1 MNGSDDSMV
10 KIIQSLGLDYKPAEQ
25 SIKSFEARIA
35 SLNKQL
41 FDMKANAIQG
51 ARDINQAF
59 SSQLGSLGGGKVL
72 VDQWGQPLKTIQ
84 TEAAKVGTGIVD
96 GFKPATQAAQEH
108 GQSVQAV
115 AKQYNIFDSEMQ
127 RRVSW
132 FMTGGLFYGTLKA
145 AKETVQTIS
154 EVEMGM
160 IEIARVMDD
169 SSFVFKDYRDELLQ
183 LGVDYGQTFDTV
195 QNIALR
201 WAQSGY
207 NVRDSLELTKTSLLA
222 LNTAELDA
230 KYATEGM
237 IGIMSQWQLTA
248 EDLLPVIDKINKT
261 ADDYAVTSQDLVDGL
276 LRSSSAA
283 KIMNLSIDETISLL
297 TVMREASGRT
307 GREVGNALNSILSY
321 IQRPGSIKVLES
333 LGIRVFADEAR
344 TQFRNVMGLFKDI
357 AANWQTTSASIQ
369 DGFVKSA
376 DDAGLFNEE
385 LATALGLQKEWN
397 DLQQRDIA
405 QASAGVYRRNY
416 FIGMIERLSNAQGV
430 LNNMMDSSGYSIREN
445 ERTMEGLA
453 KKYESLK
460 AAAQELAV
468 ALGDAGLLDTLKG
481 IVDAGTN
488 AAQAFARMDD
498 NAKALVLTALELVA
512 AVKTLQSVVAL
523 FTTKGVIGVARML
536 PVWGQVAAVIAAVAG
551 AAALFTYNMKQANA
565 QTLEDIRANE
575 HEIEKTN
582 DLIEKYKELEEKV
595 NKSQEEKDKLLDIQK
610 QLAAIYPDYVDSLDD
625 EGNKLITN
633 VELLREV
640 VALKREELELK
651 RQDAIADAR
660 RKIPSLIRQ
669 REQLQRK
676 MEESQQRL
684 DTGDTLV
691 TIEEQGQR
699 FVFDERNKIRKD
711 LLDLQQ
717 QRFKLDQ
724 EIKSLSQVMS
734 SGIDYVDYERW
745 LPRTPTGGGV
755 VDDGVYEQGAVGVTG
770 TSAATNEALRN
781 ALRVLEHRKRMN
793 QISIADEIEY
803 LNNIRNLYITNA
815 DELMDINERIYDAQN
830 RLIDST
836 FKNST
841 DWINEQKSLGLM
853 SAAEE
858 IEAWERVYKNQKGNA
873 EAQKQATLNL
883 YKLRNQVMTESF
895 NMEERS
901 IKHLSKLGV
910 YSIEQQIEKYR
921 ELYDVKVKDLA
932 EEQTRVE
939 NLFELY
945 KKLISDQQKTIKTAH
960 DKRIEQIEEE
970 ARKKKEVNEAEIKA
984 IEAELDL
991 LNKRE
996 QAYDHDKRMANLKE
1010 ELAYWQVR
1018 TSEQA
1023 RQKVADILKQIDEEE
1038 HNREVELK
1046 KQGLEDKK
1054 KVLQDEIKSIDD
1066 TAKKER
1072 EKWEKS
1078 YKQIEIRFDDHSIN
1092 MIALA
1097 SAMSKGMFDEFK
1109 RNYLD
1114 KIEDAIKSGDYDSI
1128 GGILDGVDDYAEEA
1142 RRKTYDSTNAQVY
1155 RLASQILDFKR
1166 QYEYGGDTSAA
1177 QMAKSYYDELS
1188 RLSPNVADMLHR
1200 SNYMTAK
1207 KYVESLPR
1215 AHSGGKTLSYGA
1227 VYMKPG
1233 ELIFP
1238 PDLSIKLDGLLD
1250 FLKASP
1256 AYRSS
1261 ANSYA
1266 YDNSKR
1272 VNIDK
1277 LLNIERNYNED
1288 KTDIEIWARE
1298 LRRAVIAI

>member
-41 FDMKANAIQG
+41 FQMKANAIQG

-84 TEAAKVGTGIVD
+84 TEAAKVGTGVVA
-96 GFKPATQAAQEH
+96 GFTPATEAMKKH
-108 GQSVQAV
+108 GQTVQDT
-115 AKQYNIFDSEMQ
+115 AKQYSILGSEMQ

-132 FMTGGLFYGTLKA
+132 FLTGTMFYGTLKA

-183 LGVDYGQTFDTV
+183 LGVQYGQTFDTV

-276 LRSSSAA
+276 LRSSGAA

-333 LGIRVFADEAR
+333 MGIRVFADEAR

-376 DDAGLFNEE
+376 DDAGLFSEE
-385 LATALGLQKEWN
+385 LAEALGLQEQWN

-416 FIGMIERLSNAQGV
+416 FIGMIERLSEAQGV
-430 LNNMMDSSGYSIREN
+430 LNNMMDASGYSLREN
-445 ERTMEGLA
+445 DRTMEGLA

-468 ALGDAGLLDTLKG
+468 ALGDAGLLDSLKS
-481 IVDAGTN
+481 IVDVGTD
-488 AAQAFARMDD
+488 AAHAIAQMDEDSRAF
-498 NAKALVLTALELVA
+498 LLTALELTSA
-512 AVKTLQSVVAL
+512 VVAL
-523 FTTKGVIGVARML
+523 NSITRLFADKTLVAAIGGVMKLIPG
-536 PVWGQVAAVIAAVAG
+536 WGQVAAVIAAVAG
-551 AAALFTYNMKQANA
+551 AIGLLTYNMKQANA
-565 QTLEDIRANE
+565 QTAEDISAKQKQLEETNNLINSYE
-575 HEIEKTN
+575 VLEGKADKTN
-582 DLIEKYKELEEKV
+582 DVKDRMLE
-595 NKSQEEKDKLLDIQK
+595 IQK
-610 QLAAIYPDYVDSLDD
+610 QLALIYPDYVDSLDD

-633 VELLREV
+633 IGLLREV

-651 RQDAIADAR
+651 RQDAVTSAR
-660 RKIPSLIRQ
+660 SSL
-669 REQLQRK
+669 
-676 MEESQQRL
+676 
-684 DTGDTLV
+684 TGL
-691 TIEEQGQR
+691 
-699 FVFDERNKIRKD
+699 
-711 LLDLQQ
+711 LQQ
-717 QRFKLDQ
+717 QRNLQSQIDENKRKLESGDTTTSKVFGGYKVTWDEREDIIQEQQKLLRQKLEVDQ
-724 EIKSLSQVMS
+724 NIKKIMELLDLDESKKWEAHRTKMLGITPGTASVPIGGTTNASASGALSS
-734 SGIDYVDYERW
+734 S
-745 LPRTPTGGGV
+745 
-755 VDDGVYEQGAVGVTG
+755 
-770 TSAATNEALRN
+770 SAYINEALRN
-781 ALRVLEHRKRMN
+781 DLRILEHRKRME
-793 QISIADEIEY
+793 QITIAEEIDY
-803 LNNIRNLYITNA
+803 LQNLKSLYKLNA
-815 DELMDINERIYDAQN
+815 DELMDIDERIYDARN
-830 RLIDST
+830 RLMDAT
-836 FKNST
+836 LQNSVN
-841 DWINEQKSLGLM
+841 WINQRKNLGEL
-853 SAAEE
+853 SVEEE
-858 IEAWERVYKNQKGNA
+858 IEAWERVRKNQSDNI
-873 EAQKQATLNL
+873 EAVKQATFNL
-883 YKLRNQVMTESF
+883 YKLKNQVMTESF

-901 IKHLSKLGV
+901 IKHLTKLGV
-910 YSIEQQIEKYR
+910 YNIEQQIEKYR
-921 ELYDVKVKDLA
+921 ELYSIKAKDLA
-932 EEQTRVE
+932 EEQSRVE

-945 KKLISDQQKTIKTAH
+945 KKLISDQQKTIKTVH
-960 DKRIEQIEEE
+960 DERIQQIDEE
-970 ARKKKEVNEAEIKA
+970 ARKKKEVNEEEIKA

-996 QAYDHDKRMANLKE
+996 QSYDHDKRMANLKE

-1023 RQKVADILKQIDEEE
+1023 RQKVAEIEKQIDEEE
-1038 HNREVELK
+1038 HKREVELK
-1046 KQGLEDKK
+1046 KQGLNDKK
-1054 KVLQDEIKSIDD
+1054 KVLEDEIKSVDD
-1066 TAKKER
+1066 AAKKEK

-1097 SAMSKGMFDEFK
+1097 SAMSKGMYEEFK
-1109 RNYLD
+1109 KNYLD
-1114 KIEDAIKSGDYDSI
+1114 KIESALKSGDYGSI
-1128 GGILDGVDDYAEEA
+1128 ERILDDVDDFADDA
-1142 RRKTYDSTNAQVY
+1142 RKRTYDTTNAKIY
-1155 RLASQILDFKR
+1155 KLASQILDFKR
-1166 QYEYGGDTSAA
+1166 QYEYGGDKSAE
-1177 QMAKSYYDELS
+1177 QRAKSYYNELQ
-1188 RLSPNVADMLHR
+1188 RLSPNVADMLQR

-1207 KYVESLPR
+1207 NIFKVYLK
-1215 AHSGGKTLSYGA
+1215 HIQA
-1227 VYMKPG
+1227 VKPYRMVQ
-1233 ELIFP
+1233 LI
-1238 PDLSIKLDGLLD
+1238 
-1250 FLKASP
+1250 
-1256 AYRSS
+1256 
-1261 ANSYA
+1261 
-1266 YDNSKR
+1266 
-1272 VNIDK
+1272 
-1277 LLNIERNYNED
+1277 
-1288 KTDIEIWARE
+1288 
-1298 LRRAVIAI
+1298 